1 MRLIQRFDEIG
12 LTRWR
17 LGAVVVCIGVLT
29 AAVTFGMGSPSTARE
44 APGVHATS
52 AQTPAG
58 SARTVSL
65 NSSNTGAETDYSG
78 GHLLTADPD
87 GGYWTVGWLGA
98 VTAHG
103 GATSFGSPV
112 ISGLRLV
119 QPVVGMAATPD
130 GKGYWLVASDGGIFS
145 YGDAKFYGSAGAIP
159 LKQPVVGMA
168 ATPDGTGYWL
178 VASDGGVFTYGDAP
192 YDGSLVGSGDVVVG
206 VLVNATATAYTEVT
220 VNGAALAPSLT
231 ALTPAAGGVTAGGQ
245 AFGTAAPSLEGETS
259 SVQAAA
265 LANMRSIGLSWV
277 RIDANW
283 SWIQYGGPTS
293 FDWSVLDQTVQ
304 AIIAAGMQPDLIID
318 DTPAWARAAGAGSQ
332 DVGEPAS
339 ASAYATFAGEV
350 AARYGPMGVN
360 AYEIWNEPNIVAF
373 WTPAPNPSLY
383 TSMLKDAYASIK
395 AVQPDSTVISGG
407 LAPAADDSAGDI
419 APVEFLQDMYAD
431 GAEGSF
437 DGLGYHAYSYP
448 ALPNTFESWSGWD
461 ELDQTTPSIR
471 SVMAANGDAGKK
483 VWITEIGAPSA
494 GPNGVGTT
502 DQAAEV
508 TQAVAGAK
516 ASPWIAA
523 MFFYTY
529 EDAPI
534 DPDYFGLLNAD
545 GSPKPAWAALA
556 AAIS

>member
-1 MRLIQRFDEIG
+1 
-12 LTRWR
+12 
-17 LGAVVVCIGVLT
+17 
-29 AAVTFGMGSPSTARE
+29 
-44 APGVHATS
+44 
-52 AQTPAG
+52 
-58 SARTVSL
+58 
-65 NSSNTGAETDYSG
+65 
-78 GHLLTADPD
+78 
-87 GGYWTVGWLGA
+87 
-98 VTAHG
+98 
-103 GATSFGSPV
+103 
-112 ISGLRLV
+112 
-119 QPVVGMAATPD
+119 
-130 GKGYWLVASDGGIFS
+130 
-145 YGDAKFYGSAGAIP
+145 
-159 LKQPVVGMA
+159 
-168 ATPDGTGYWL
+168 
-178 VASDGGVFTYGDAP
+178 
-192 YDGSLVGSGDVVVG
+192 
-206 VLVNATATAYTEVT
+206 
-220 VNGAALAPSLT
+220 
-231 ALTPAAGGVTAGGQ
+231 
-245 AFGTAAPSLEGETS
+245 
-259 SVQAAA
+259 
-265 LANMRSIGLSWV
+265 
-277 RIDANW
+277 
-283 SWIQYGGPTS
+283 
-293 FDWSVLDQTVQ
+293 
-304 AIIAAGMQPDLIID
+304 
-318 DTPAWARAAGAGSQ
+318 
-332 DVGEPAS
+332 
-339 ASAYATFAGEV
+339 
-350 AARYGPMGVN
+350 MGVN